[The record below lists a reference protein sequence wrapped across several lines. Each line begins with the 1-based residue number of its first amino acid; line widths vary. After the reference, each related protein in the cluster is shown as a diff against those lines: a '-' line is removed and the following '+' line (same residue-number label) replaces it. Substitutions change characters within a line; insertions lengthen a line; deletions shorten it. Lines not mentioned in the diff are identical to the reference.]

1 MLASAI
7 CPVVLLTGDLN
18 IHIDNM
24 DCTNTVSFMDI
35 LECFNLT
42 QHVNFPTH
50 KHSHTLDL
58 VCTSGVIIEQP
69 ECTDV
74 CISDHKLLTFN
85 LIPPSLQTVKERVI
99 GDLPV
104 VASVDQYNA
113 VFTSILDEIAPLKK
127 RVSFKISSP
136 CYTSEVRQMKAK
148 GRKL

>member
-1 MLASAI
+1 M
-7 CPVVLLTGDLN
+7 
-18 IHIDNM
+18 
-24 DCTNTVSFMDI
+24 
-35 LECFNLT
+35 
-42 QHVNFPTH
+42 
-50 KHSHTLDL
+50 
-58 VCTSGVIIEQP
+58 
-69 ECTDV
+69 
-74 CISDHKLLTFN
+74 
-85 LIPPSLQTVKERVI
+85 KERVI